1 MELEFTPTLADY
13 RELVRANLAR
23 RPFGVILLALALCAP
38 LPVFWWQTNL
48 PWFVGA
54 VWALFVGFMLATMPR
69 RLAKQL
75 VRRSPHLVQ
84 PHRIRTDSNGYELHS
99 PGYDV
104 SLHWAAFRE
113 LRSTPHLWLLFRE
126 SEVFVVPKRAF
137 ASRDAERGWV
147 RAVRDYMRA
156 PPDAAPEAA
165 DLTFSLTRSDY
176 TEIYRAAQPAQ
187 LKFMR
192 WFLTV
197 PIVIGLIANARFIQL
212 GHNLAWMISL
222 PFTLL
227 FAVAIALMTPW
238 VQARLLRAEAFK
250 PVSYRILPEGFL
262 HRHSQGETLYAWS
275 TLRGVEQSQT
285 LWLVRTDSVVLPVP
299 RRAFSDV
306 DEESD
311 WIDLVRGNLH
321 GAPKLESVP
330 HAAN

>member
-13 RELVRANLAR
+13 RELVRANLVR
-23 RPFGVILLALALCAP
+23 RPLGVILLATALCAP

-48 PWFVGA
+48 PWFVGG
-54 VWALFVGFMLATMPR
+54 VWALFVLFMLLSMPH
-69 RLAKQL
+69 RLASQL

-84 PHRIRTDSNGYELHS
+84 PHRIRTDSSGYELHS

-113 LRSTPHLWLLFRE
+113 LKSTNHLWLLFRE

-137 ASRDAERGWV
+137 ASSEAEQGWV
-147 RAVRDYMRA
+147 RAVRSFMAA
-156 PPDAAPEAA
+156 PAEAAPEVA
-165 DLTFSLTRSDY
+165 DLSFCLSRADY
-176 TEIYRAAQPAQ
+176 TEIYREAQPPQ

-192 WFLTV
+192 WFLTLPV
-197 PIVIGLIANARFIQL
+197 AIGVVANARFIQV
-212 GHNLAWMISL
+212 GHHLAWMISL

-227 FAVAIALMTPW
+227 FVVAIALMTPW
-238 VQARLLRAEAFK
+238 VQARLLRAEAFR

-262 HRHSQGETLYAWS
+262 HRHSQGETLYGWS
-275 TLRGVEQSQT
+275 TLQGIEQSQS

-299 RRAFSDV
+299 RRAFANL

-311 WIDLVRGNLH
+311 WIDLVRGNLQ
-321 GAPKLESVP
+321 SSRR
-330 HAAN
+330 